1 MADGAESGRKSKKV
15 ATTGQRLVATTARK
29 PMAGG
34 PKGYEPRPAF
44 LDYKD
49 VAGLKKFVTG
59 QGKLMSR
66 KRSGLS
72 AVGQRALATAVKRA
86 RFMGLL
92 PYVGE

>member
-1 MADGAESGRKSKKV
+1 MARPKTNPSGLKVVKSKGKRQL
-15 ATTGQRLVATTARK
+15 AHA
-29 PMAGG
+29 

-44 LDYKD
+44 IDYKD
-49 VAGLKKFVTG
+49 VAGIKRFVTG

-66 KRSGLS
+66 KRTGLS
-72 AVGQRALATAVKRA
+72 AAAQRALAVAVKRA

>member
-1 MADGAESGRKSKKV
+1 MGRVK
-15 ATTGQRLVATTARK
+15 TANGLKMVPTKGKRQL
-29 PMAGG
+29 ALA

-49 VAGLKKFVTG
+49 VAGIKRFVTS

-66 KRSGLS
+66 KRTGLS
-72 AVGQRALATAVKRA
+72 AAGQRALAVAVKRA
-86 RFMGLL
+86 RFLALL